1 MPSTPNEIHARTCAQ
16 TGGGDADS
24 NNATLKLE
32 AYRREC
38 AELKSAYSKMAA
50 ELWGAEQLIEQLED
64 EVATLKSNAGALS
77 QLSDPPSPSPPSSP
91 EASSTDSE
99 TQEKVA
105 KVPRKPRKPRR
116 ASADATLA
124 PRIPSERTP
133 REAQFA
139 GVPFFDHFG
148 ITNSRELH
156 QKLAAF
162 LIDRDPDINTYDKRR
177 LRTNQSKYK
186 ADQFLRLLWL
196 EVPGTPPPYTPGNVD
211 EFFAFFDPQRDHA
224 DMGKHR
230 TFHSHDHRVGTWLWP
245 SKVTDY
251 ASFRSE
257 SNKYVARQARGAM
270 TGMRAVHGLYEIFRG
285 DASWRVAERSPVSDN
300 AAAAAAGPNKK
311 RKVRAKS
318 SPSGGGGKR
327 RRGPKRASV
336 DTDDEESYV
345 SSSGDE
351 SPEEHWSCADDDT
364 DNEGQRN

>member
-1 MPSTPNEIHARTCAQ
+1 MLSTVNEIHARTCAQ

-24 NNATLKLE
+24 HDTTLKLE
-32 AYRREC
+32 AFRREC
-38 AELKSAYSKMAA
+38 DELKSAYSKMAA

-64 EVATLKSNAGALS
+64 EVATLKSNAGPLP
-77 QLSDPPSPSPPSSP
+77 QLSHPPSPSPPSSP
-91 EASSTDSE
+91 EASSTDSG
-99 TQEKVA
+99 TREKVA
-105 KVPRKPRKPRR
+105 KVPRKPRS
-116 ASADATLA
+116 ASAYATLA

-133 REAQFA
+133 REAQFE

-162 LIDRDPDINTYDKRR
+162 LIDRDPTINTDDKRR
-177 LRTNQSKYK
+177 LRTNQSKFK

-196 EVPGTPPPYTPGNVD
+196 EAPGTPPPYTPGDVD
-211 EFFAFFDPQRDHA
+211 EFFAFFDPHRGHE

-251 ASFRSE
+251 ASFNAE
-257 SNKYVARQARGAM
+257 SNKYVARQARGAL
-270 TGMRAVHGLYEIFRG
+270 TGVRAVHGLYEIFRG
-285 DASWRVAERSPVSDN
+285 DASWHVAERHAPVSDN
-300 AAAAAAGPNKK
+300 AAVAANPNKK

-318 SPSGGGGKR
+318 SPPGGDGKR
-327 RRGPKRASV
+327 KRGPKRASV
-336 DTDDEESYV
+336 DADDEESYV

-364 DNEGQRN
+364 DNEGRRN